1 MTSFVSEK
9 AVGTSDKA
17 AGYKGHVPHDGG
29 SASVLQHYYT
39 YIINCVLL
47 LHLRPGRYIRDSL
60 RARCS
65 VFV

>member
-47 LHLRPGRYIRDSL
+47 LSFASGPIHT
-60 RARCS
+60 
-65 VFV
+65 

>member
-1 MTSFVSEK
+1 MTSFVREK

-17 AGYKGHVPHDGG
+17 AGYKGHGPHDGG

-47 LHLRPGRYIRDSL
+47 LSFASGPIHT
-60 RARCS
+60 
-65 VFV
+65 